1 LKRLN
6 SSFRRNDNKNE
17 FLTFYGFIKI
27 NHSPSLVIKVSQ
39 TDMHLVSII
48 ANLRVQD
55 ILDILFLSVIVY
67 YLYLWF
73 WGTKAFKALVG
84 LLALGIVFT
93 LARFWGL
100 FLTTWVFQI
109 LWQVLIVL
117 IIILF
122 QSEIRQVLERVNPLQ
137 VLGLR
142 PGISSTGWIPG
153 FANALF
159 SMAGKRIGALIILE
173 RMDFV
178 EELTT
183 GGIPL
188 EGEPGPE
195 VLMSVFQKGSPLH
208 DGALLLR
215 KGRVAKV
222 GCYLPLSSAEGLPK
236 AWGTRHRAA
245 LGLSE
250 RCDAWI
256 VVVSEERGEVSIA
269 RDGRMLQVKD
279 VDQLARLV
287 QEALVQTRS
296 EAKTWKERILAPV
309 IHRWPVKLGALCMV
323 FLVWLLLAGQQNFE
337 VTLKIPIEVRN
348 LPAMMEIL
356 EPVNPEVEITV
367 QGVRKDASTLSRRNV
382 HAELDLATARPG
394 NKVFRMSRD
403 QIVLP
408 SDRIE
413 IVRIKPPTMEFKL
426 RETSKMDQS

>member
-1 LKRLN
+1 
-6 SSFRRNDNKNE
+6 
-17 FLTFYGFIKI
+17 
-27 NHSPSLVIKVSQ
+27 
-39 TDMHLVSII
+39 MHFVSII
-48 ANLRVQD
+48 DNLRFQD
-55 ILDILFLSVIVY
+55 ILDILFLTVIVY

-73 WGTKAFKALVG
+73 WGTKAFKALIG
-84 LLALGIVFT
+84 LLALGVVFT

-142 PGISSTGWIPG
+142 PGIRSTGWIPG

-188 EGEPGPE
+188 EGEPSLE

-215 KGRVAKV
+215 KDRVAKV
-222 GCYLPLSSAEGLPK
+222 GCYLPLSSAERLPK

-256 VVVSEERGEVSIA
+256 VVVSEERGEISIA
-269 RDGRMLQVKD
+269 SDGRMLQVKD

-287 QEALVQTRS
+287 QEALAPTKP
-296 EAKTWKERILAPV
+296 EATSWKERILAPV
-309 IHRWPVKLGALCMV
+309 IHRWPVKLGALCLV

-337 VTLKIPIEVRN
+337 VTLRVPLEVRN

-382 HAELDLATARPG
+382 HAEIDLSTARPG
-394 NKVFRMSRD
+394 NRVFRMSRN

-426 RETSKMDQS
+426 SQTSKMDQP

>member
-1 LKRLN
+1 
-6 SSFRRNDNKNE
+6 
-17 FLTFYGFIKI
+17 
-27 NHSPSLVIKVSQ
+27 
-39 TDMHLVSII
+39 MHLVSII

-55 ILDILFLSVIVY
+55 ILDILFLTVIVY

-73 WGTKAFKALVG
+73 WGTKAFKALIG
-84 LLALGIVFT
+84 LLALGVVFT

-142 PGISSTGWIPG
+142 PSMRSTDWILG

-159 SMAGKRIGALIILE
+159 SMAGKKIGALIILE

-178 EELTT
+178 EELIT

-188 EGEPGPE
+188 DGEPGPE
-195 VLMSVFQKGSPLH
+195 VLLSVFQKDSLLH
-208 DGALLLR
+208 DGALLIR
-215 KGRVAKV
+215 KGRIAKV
-222 GCYLPLSSAEGLPK
+222 GCYLPLSSAERLPK
-236 AWGTRHRAA
+236 AWGTRHRAG

-256 VVVSEERGEVSIA
+256 VIISEERGEISIA
-269 RDGRMLQVKD
+269 QDGKMLQVKE
-279 VDQLARLV
+279 VNQLTNLV
-287 QEALVQTRS
+287 QEALAPTRPQ
-296 EAKTWKERILAPV
+296 AKSWKERILAPV
-309 IHRWPVKLGALCMV
+309 IHRWPVKLGALCLV
-323 FLVWLLLAGQQNFE
+323 FLIWLLLAGQQNFE
-337 VTLKIPIEVRN
+337 VTLKIPLEVRS
-348 LPAMMEIL
+348 LPAGMEIV

-367 QGVRKDASTLSRRNV
+367 QGVRKDASTVNRRNV
-382 HAELDLATARPG
+382 HAEIDLSIARPG
-394 NKVFRMSRD
+394 SMVFRISRN
-403 QIVLP
+403 QILLP

-413 IVRIKPPTMEFKL
+413 IVKIKPPTMEFNL

>member
-1 LKRLN
+1 
-6 SSFRRNDNKNE
+6 
-17 FLTFYGFIKI
+17 
-27 NHSPSLVIKVSQ
+27 
-39 TDMHLVSII
+39 MHLFSII

-55 ILDILFLSVIVY
+55 ILDILFLTIIVY

-73 WGTKAFKALVG
+73 WGTKAFKAFVG

-137 VLGLR
+137 VIGLR
-142 PGISSTGWIPG
+142 PTATSAGWIPG
-153 FANALF
+153 FVNTLF
-159 SMAGKRIGALIILE
+159 SMAGKKIGALIIVE
-173 RMDFV
+173 RMDLV
-178 EELTT
+178 EELIT
-183 GGIPL
+183 GGVPL
-188 EGEPGPE
+188 EGEPSPE
-195 VLMSVFQKGSPLH
+195 VLMSIFQKYSPLH
-208 DGALLLR
+208 DGALLIS
-215 KGRVAKV
+215 KGRMTKV

-236 AWGTRHRAA
+236 TWGTRHRAA

-269 RDGRMLQVKD
+269 RDGKMLQVRD
-279 VDQLARLV
+279 IDQLENLI
-287 QEALVQTRS
+287 QEALAPTRPEVKS
-296 EAKTWKERILAPV
+296 WHKRILAPI
-309 IHRWPVKLGALCMV
+309 IHRWPVKLGALSMICL
-323 FLVWLLLAGQQNFE
+323 FWLLLAGQQNFE
-337 VTLKIPIEVRN
+337 VTLRVPLEVRN
-348 LPAMMEIL
+348 LPPSIEIV

-367 QGVRKDASTLSRRNV
+367 QGLRKDASTLNRRNV
-382 HAELDLATARPG
+382 HAEIDLSTSRPG
-394 NKVFRMSRD
+394 NRAFRMSRD

-413 IVRIKPPTMEFKL
+413 IVRIKPPLMEFKL
-426 RETSKMDQS
+426 RETSIKDQS

>member
-1 LKRLN
+1 
-6 SSFRRNDNKNE
+6 
-17 FLTFYGFIKI
+17 
-27 NHSPSLVIKVSQ
+27 
-39 TDMHLVSII
+39 MHLFSII
-48 ANLRVQD
+48 TDLRVQD
-55 ILDILFLSVIVY
+55 ILDILFLTIIVY

-137 VLGLR
+137 VIGLR
-142 PGISSTGWIPG
+142 SNTRSAEWIPG
-153 FANALF
+153 FVNTLF

-173 RMDFV
+173 RMDLV

-188 EGEPGPE
+188 EGEPSPE
-195 VLMSVFQKGSPLH
+195 VLMSIFQKDSPLH
-208 DGALLLR
+208 DGALLIS
-215 KGRVAKV
+215 KGRVTKV

-269 RDGRMLQVKD
+269 RNGKMLQVRD
-279 VDQLARLV
+279 IDQLASLV
-287 QEALVQTRS
+287 QEALAPTRPEVKS
-296 EAKTWKERILAPV
+296 WHERILAPV
-309 IHRWPVKLGALCMV
+309 IHRWPVKLGALCLV

-337 VTLKIPIEVRN
+337 VTLRVPLEVRN
-348 LPAMMEIL
+348 LPGAMEIL

-367 QGVRKDASTLSRRNV
+367 QGVRKDASTLNRRNV
-382 HAELDLATARPG
+382 HAEIDLSTAKPG
-394 NKVFRMSRD
+394 NGVFRISRD

-408 SDRIE
+408 NDRIE

-426 RETSKMDQS
+426 RETSTKDQS

>member
-1 LKRLN
+1 
-6 SSFRRNDNKNE
+6 
-17 FLTFYGFIKI
+17 
-27 NHSPSLVIKVSQ
+27 
-39 TDMHLVSII
+39 MHLFSII
-48 ANLRVQD
+48 TNLRVQD
-55 ILDILFLSVIVY
+55 ILDVLFLTVIVY

-137 VLGLR
+137 VIGLR
-142 PGISSTGWIPG
+142 PSATSVDWIPG
-153 FANALF
+153 FANTLF
-159 SMAGKRIGALIILE
+159 SMAGKKIGALIIIE
-173 RMDFV
+173 RMDLV
-178 EELTT
+178 EELIT
-183 GGIPL
+183 GGVPL
-188 EGEPGPE
+188 EGEPSPE
-195 VLMSVFQKGSPLH
+195 VLMSIFQKHSPLH
-208 DGALLLR
+208 DGALLLS

-269 RDGRMLQVKD
+269 RDGGMLQVKD
-279 VDQLARLV
+279 MEQLADLAK
-287 QEALVQTRS
+287 EALAPTTP
-296 EAKTWKERILAPV
+296 EAKTWHKRILAPI
-309 IHRWPVKLGALCMV
+309 IHRWPVKLGALSLICL
-323 FLVWLLLAGQQNFE
+323 FWLLLAGQQNFE
-337 VTLKIPIEVRN
+337 VTLRVPLDVRN
-348 LPAMMEIL
+348 LPAAIEIL

-367 QGVRKDASTLSRRNV
+367 QGLRKDASTLNRRNV
-382 HAELDLATARPG
+382 HAEIDLSTARLG
-394 NKVFRMSRD
+394 NRVFRMSRD

-413 IVRIKPPTMEFKL
+413 IVRIKPPLMEFKL
-426 RETSKMDQS
+426 RETSTKGKR